1 MTITR
6 LANLAIAPLV
16 FIVPL
21 LAVPDRLVHPAP
33 WLGLIAAAAIL
44 LSQPEITAKAMVADR
59 EDQMSALAIF
69 AGQIGAQFVAILQF
83 GYWLP
88 HPPRVFGVAVVTG
101 TVLVAGGLALRLWA
115 IRTLG
120 RWFTSTVMVQDGQ
133 TVVESGPY
141 RVLRHPSY
149 TGALLTALGVT
160 IALASVRASCWSSS
174 PRFPR
179 TSIGSGSR
187 SGNSWPSWAA
197 HAPTTSRGRGDS
209 DGSRFVWR
217 RERGP
222 VGARA

>member
-1 MTITR
+1 MSTTR

-21 LAVPDRLVHPAP
+21 VGVPDRLLHPAP

-59 EDQMSALAIF
+59 EDRMSALAIF

-88 HPPRVFGVAVVTG
+88 HRPQVFGVAVVAG
-101 TVLVAGGLALRLWA
+101 IVLVAGGLGLRLWA

-133 TVVESGPY
+133 TVIESGRY
-141 RVLRHPSY
+141 RALRHPSY
-149 TGALLTALGVT
+149 TGALVTALGVT
-160 IALASVRASCWSSS
+160 IALASVAGVLLVFLASV
-174 PRFPR
+174 PAYIYRIRVEERKLLAELGGPYADYITR
-179 TSIGSGSR
+179 TWR
-187 SGNSWPSWAA
+187 LVP
-197 HAPTTSRGRGDS
+197 
-209 DGSRFVWR
+209 FVI
-217 RERGP
+217 
-222 VGARA
+222 